1 MALDKW
7 NKANIDTY
15 LISLILLP
23 LSAFLANISVA
34 EVKNLW
40 VILIE
45 KQELSHYGIHALFVH
60 VDWIWFASIAGA
72 SIFAIAFSTF
82 YFHNVKS
89 LIASCVILIFSFGFN
104 IVALLVALNDLLRMT
119 TTL

>member
-1 MALDKW
+1 MAQDKW
-7 NKANIDTY
+7 NKANIDAY

-34 EVKNLW
+34 EVRNLW

-45 KQELSHYGIHALFVH
+45 EQKLSHLGIYALFVH
-60 VDWIWFASIAGA
+60 VDWIWFASVAGA

-89 LIASCVILIFSFGFN
+89 LIASCVIMIFSFGFN
-104 IVALLVALNDLLRMT
+104 IVALLLALNDLVRLS